1 MEKLSNKKDLFI
13 EKARQI
19 HGNKYDYSETEYIDT
34 QTKICIICP
43 KHGKFYQRPTDHL
56 RGHGCKKC
64 GIETSKDKQKMSY
77 EKLLKKLYGIY
88 GDKYDFSES
97 LYVNTDTKIK
107 CFCPIHGEFWQTPHH
122 LLTGVACERCGTEKM
137 IRTKTAKSAL
147 IFENRARNIH
157 GDKYDYSKVKY
168 ITANDK
174 VCIICPEHGI
184 FWQSPAV
191 HINGKHGCPKCNSS
205 KLENS
210 VRNFLIENNF
220 NFEEQKTFEWLKYKG
235 NQYLDFYLPDYNI
248 AIECQGIQHFK
259 PVDFANKGDK
269 WAIKEFKKSVERDKK
284 KNILCNNNGI
294 KILFYSNEE
303 YPGMITNLDVL
314 KENIIV

>member
-1 MEKLSNKKDLFI
+1 MEKLNNKKDLFI

-64 GIETSKDKQKMSY
+64 GIETSKDKQKMPY
-77 EKLLKKLYGIY
+77 EKILKKLYGIY

-157 GDKYDYSKVKY
+157 GD
-168 ITANDK
+168 NM
-174 VCIICPEHGI
+174 II
-184 FWQSPAV
+184 
-191 HINGKHGCPKCNSS
+191 
-205 KLENS
+205 
-210 VRNFLIENNF
+210 
-220 NFEEQKTFEWLKYKG
+220 QK
-235 NQYLDFYLPDYNI
+235 
-248 AIECQGIQHFK
+248 
-259 PVDFANKGDK
+259 
-269 WAIKEFKKSVERDKK
+269 
-284 KNILCNNNGI
+284 
-294 KILFYSNEE
+294 
-303 YPGMITNLDVL
+303 
-314 KENIIV
+314 